1 MPDSISALRQL
12 GIELPAALGFPF
24 EGIRFSNGHSCVYA
38 SFSSGKGRGVRR
50 TALHELLIQHAE
62 NERVSLVWGAKDV
75 ELHERGILLN
85 GKLMLADFVIGAD
98 GQNSRVRRQA
108 GLSAVT
114 KERRRYGFRRHFRM
128 APWSPCV
135 ELHWGPNCQV
145 YITPVAP
152 DEVCVA
158 LISSDPGLRLN
169 QALASFA
176 ELRERLAAAT
186 PVTSEMGA
194 VTVSRSLSRVTTQSV
209 ALAGDASGSVDA
221 ITGQGMC
228 LAFEQAL
235 ALADAL
241 SHGCI
246 ETYDAR
252 HRELMKRPQRMASLL
267 RTLARHRVLER
278 RALAGLARCP
288 EMFEALVG
296 IHVGA
301 SPPSKLCSWGL
312 LDFGVAFLAA

>member
-1 MPDSISALRQL
+1 MSKSHARVCVVGAGPAGLAAAIALARAGYRVTAVDCATPPIDKSCGEGLMPDSISALRQL

-176 ELRERLAAAT
+176 
-186 PVTSEMGA
+186 
-194 VTVSRSLSRVTTQSV
+194 
-209 ALAGDASGSVDA
+209 
-221 ITGQGMC
+221 
-228 LAFEQAL
+228 
-235 ALADAL
+235 
-241 SHGCI
+241 
-246 ETYDAR
+246 
-252 HRELMKRPQRMASLL
+252 
-267 RTLARHRVLER
+267 
-278 RALAGLARCP
+278 
-288 EMFEALVG
+288 
-296 IHVGA
+296 
-301 SPPSKLCSWGL
+301 
-312 LDFGVAFLAA
+312 